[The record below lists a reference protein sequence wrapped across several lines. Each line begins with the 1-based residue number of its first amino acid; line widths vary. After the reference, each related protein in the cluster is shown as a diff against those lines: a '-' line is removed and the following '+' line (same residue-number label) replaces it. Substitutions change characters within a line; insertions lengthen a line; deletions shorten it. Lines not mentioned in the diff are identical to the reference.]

1 MDESIEYQLFV
12 GCSDSQTL
20 DYVID
25 ENELKET
32 IAKFFKRKNID
43 FSMLR
48 ARGGYLNS
56 DGTFITEQT
65 VCINIIGNK
74 QLDIIKLAKSLTM
87 YMNQEST
94 LVVKNKLNV
103 SFR

>member
-1 MDESIEYQLFV
+1 MNESIEYQIFV
-12 GCSDSQTL
+12 GCSDGQTL
-20 DYVID
+20 DYVIN
-25 ENELKET
+25 ENELNKT
-32 IAKFFKRKNID
+32 IEDFFKRKNID

-56 DGTFITEQT
+56 DGTFITEQS

-74 QLDIIKLAKSLTM
+74 QLDIVKLARSLSM
-87 YMNQEST
+87 YMNQESI